1 MPIDW
6 QVVAPA
12 DDAAQPVN
20 VDVLVEVATLIAHRA
35 RTAAR
40 EANRRGDFGGAVK
53 ILNAAAVEL
62 RALAPGDPK
71 IGRLADE
78 LQAETAVFVEPM
90 SAMDHKSRHFAEHL
104 VAHSRMTDGKA
115 RRSTR

>member
-35 RTAAR
+35 RTAVR
-40 EANRRGDFGGAVK
+40 E
-53 ILNAAAVEL
+53 
-62 RALAPGDPK
+62 
-71 IGRLADE
+71 
-78 LQAETAVFVEPM
+78 
-90 SAMDHKSRHFAEHL
+90 
-104 VAHSRMTDGKA
+104 
-115 RRSTR
+115 